1 MLSKVEKG
9 MFREEWLASL
19 QKSQIVRIVWI
30 FCPGH
35 AGVRGNEQ
43 ADRLAG
49 RAPLDGS
56 LPMDKGEV
64 VARLWD
70 QVEKVEEQ
78 IENPHV
84 ERMRLRGIG
93 RGSGR
98 ISKLRGKTRRT
109 FNQTA
114 VGTISSWTL
123 RWLLNEGA
131 EHVWECPECSDV
143 GS

>member
-35 AGVRGNEQ
+35 AGLLVNEQ

-49 RAPLDGS
+49 NAPLGGS
-56 LPMDKGEV
+56 LPMDNGEV
-64 VARLWD
+64 VVRLWD
-70 QVEKVEEQ
+70 QVEKAEEQ
-78 IENPHV
+78 TENSYV

-93 RGSGR
+93 SGSGR
-98 ISKLRGKTRRT
+98 ISKLIGKTRRT
-109 FNQTA
+109 FNQIA
-114 VGTISSWTL
+114 VGTISSMTL
-123 RWLLNEGA
+123 RWLLIEGTD
-131 EHVWECPECSDV
+131 HIWECPECSDV